1 MKIQCKFCKE
11 IIPAPWVEA
20 GLTMEGWSGV
30 LCPSCGEVQVRYYNY
45 GHCFDAHSKQ
55 KVQYLPPKGKKQV
68 KTMYYRYCVECE
80 TVFVDHNE
88 VVCPFCQEIL
98 PPAKCVTRQ
107 VPGVSELSP
116 HIKLQL
122 SIQYLKETYW
132 NTMSHMVNTQ
142 MKCQNFKSV
151 QDMVSTMERS
161 GKKVQKLG
169 EEIKII
175 SANISKLEAE
185 LKKRGL

>member
-11 IIPAPWVEA
+11 IIPAQCVELA
-20 GLTMEGWSGV
+20 LTDEDSPGV
-30 LCPSCGEVQVRYYNY
+30 LCQHCGEWQCLMVYCLP
-45 GHCFDAHSKQ
+45 GKE
-55 KVQYLPPKGKKQV
+55 KVQYLPPKGKKQI
-68 KTMYYRYCVECE
+68 KTMYYRACE
-80 TVFVDHNE
+80 NCDTIFVDRNE
-88 VVCPFCQEIL
+88 IVCPFCCEIL
-98 PPAKCVTRQ
+98 STVKCTTRQ
-107 VPGVSELSP
+107 VKGISELSP

-122 SIQYLKETYW
+122 SIEYLKETYW

-151 QDMVSTMERS
+151 QDMVSTMEKA

-169 EEIKII
+169 NEIKII

>member
-11 IIPAPWVEA
+11 IIPAAWVEA

-30 LCPSCGEVQVRYYNY
+30 QCPSCGEPQVRCYNY
-45 GHCFDAHSKQ
+45 GHEFADHSKL
-55 KVQYLPPKGKKQV
+55 KVQYLPPKGKKQI
-68 KTMYYRYCVECE
+68 KTMYYRYCVQCE

-88 VVCPFCQEIL
+88 VICPFCCDVFHE
-98 PPAKCVTRQ
+98 AKAVLKQ

-116 HIKLQL
+116 RIKLQL
-122 SIQYLKETYW
+122 SIEYLKEIYW
-132 NTMSHMVNTQ
+132 NTMSQMVNTQ

-151 QDMVSTMERS
+151 QDMVSTMESS
-161 GKKVQKLG
+161 GKKVQKLDN
-169 EEIKII
+169 EIKII

-185 LKKRGL
+185 LKNRGL